1 MEKNGNK
8 RVRQDVDQDV
18 DPGVAIKCVVE
29 DKGAC
34 ENEQS
39 PAIVAVCER
48 GQSPL
53 SVADEIEDPSAK
65 RSSSNGDREPK
76 RYKKRKIALMIAYC
90 GAGFQGMQRNPGA
103 TTIEGELEKA
113 LFQAGA
119 IQDSNVGQPKK
130 VGWMRAARTDKGVSA
145 LGQVVS
151 GNFFIDPPGL
161 VERVN
166 SHLPAPIRVLGYK
179 RVTPSFDAKQNCV
192 RRRYEYVLPVY
203 VFDPDLVTACLAEQE
218 ANNPGA
224 SELDD
229 GAIAALTSSDGAV
242 QSDSTTV
249 DTTAVDVSDTAS
261 EQQTRSVSAIAL
273 SDVETAPAPR
283 IQNPEED
290 GNQRATRAAAKEAE
304 KDMEMA
310 EIRKYLMEKS
320 GAKNAFQFGEDC
332 INRLNRVLGRF
343 VGSHSYHNFT
353 PRTKAT
359 DPSSLRYII
368 SFEAESKFVVDGV
381 EFVRCSVVGQS
392 FMLHQIRRM
401 VGLAVAVVR
410 GCAPE
415 SILETALRRDSEVKV
430 PMAPELGLF
439 LEECYYS
446 SYNSKFGKLHEEVS
460 LVDYTTDVRK
470 FKHEVIYPHIAS
482 TEARDLVFASWV
494 QRINDEHFPHFA
506 LAREKENLAKAAPK

>member
-1 MEKNGNK
+1 MEKNGTT
-8 RVRQDVDQDV
+8 RGRQDQDQDV
-18 DPGVAIKCVVE
+18 DAGIEIKSVVE
-29 DKGAC
+29 ERSAKVDFHNPCG
-34 ENEQS
+34 NEES
-39 PAIVAVCER
+39 PVTYTAIIAGSDR
-48 GQSPL
+48 GGTRL
-53 SVADEIEDPSAK
+53 SVTDDNPVKEIEYPSAK
-65 RSSSNGDREPK
+65 QSSNNGDSEPK

-90 GAGFQGMQRNPGA
+90 GAGYQGMQRNPGA

-130 VGWMRAARTDKGVSA
+130 LAWMRAARTDKGVSA

-203 VFDPDLVTACLAEQE
+203 VFDPDLDLSSRLVRVNVGACLTEQE
-218 ANNPGA
+218 ANKPGA
-224 SELDD
+224 SGLDSEK
-229 GAIAALTSSDGAV
+229 IAALTSTDGAV
-242 QSDSTTV
+242 QSDSMTV
-249 DTTAVDVSDTAS
+249 DTTAVDVSGTAS
-261 EQQTRSVSAIAL
+261 EQQTRSVSAIAQ
-273 SDVETAPAPR
+273 SDDTTGTEEDPAPR
-283 IQNPEED
+283 IHDTEEVEEED
-290 GNQRATRAAAKEAE
+290 GNSTATWAAAKEAE
-304 KDMEMA
+304 KEIEMA
-310 EIRKYLMEKS
+310 EIRKYLIEKS
-320 GAKNAFQFGEDC
+320 GDKNAFQFGEDC

-368 SFEAESKFVVDGV
+368 SFEAESTFVVDGV

-401 VGLAVAVVR
+401 VGLAVAVMR

-415 SILETALRRDSEVKV
+415 SILETALRRQ
-430 PMAPELGLF
+430 APPFRPRIYFGILF
-439 LEECYYS
+439 LIHPFLQILFS
-446 SYNSKFGKLHEEVS
+446 
-460 LVDYTTDVRK
+460 
-470 FKHEVIYPHIAS
+470 
-482 TEARDLVFASWV
+482 
-494 QRINDEHFPHFA
+494 
-506 LAREKENLAKAAPK
+506 